1 MPQLLRSFVV
11 ATVVATLSACGGV
24 DRTPT
29 PAAQA
34 PTLSGCP
41 SADVAEAGAVVYV
54 IGDCAQV
61 TYAGTTVRAGEEV
74 DVKGTHVGLFKA
86 GQWRVIENPPW
97 QARDGAGLLVF
108 KGELFLLGG
117 WLLGPLSS
125 EVWKTKDLRNW
136 ELVTTAP
143 WPGRHGAAWLV
154 HDDRIFVIG
163 GDLYDDV
170 WSSADGRSW
179 TQEAAGAPFGKR
191 YTPNAVSI
199 DGYIVVYAGQS
210 WGPVDWCYLRTD
222 CVPVAPRD
230 VWRSR
235 DGRTWERMADAP
247 WGGRGLIHGSVVHN
261 GAAYLIGGGLKVTPP
276 GERWSETSAEF
287 NDIWTMKGGVWSLS
301 GTFAFPRTHFSV
313 LESPQGCFVAA
324 GSAGTQG
331 NLTNDLLFAPDCL
344 TFSKLPVPANMPVR
358 HAASFV
364 YFNESL
370 VILGGPGDAG
380 TSIWQYFVGRSGLSL
395 AS

>member
-1 MPQLLRSFVV
+1 MPHLFRSLVL
-11 ATVVATLSACGGV
+11 ATVIAALAACGGSNS
-24 DRTPT
+24 TPT
-29 PAAQA
+29 TSDA
-34 PTLSGCP
+34 PSIAGCP
-41 SADVAEAGAVVYV
+41 SADVADAGAVIYV
-54 IGDCAQV
+54 IGECAQV
-61 TYAGTTVRAGEEV
+61 TYAGSTIRSGEEI
-74 DVKGTHVGLFKA
+74 DVHGTRVGLFKA
-86 GQWRVIENPPW
+86 GQWRVIENAPW

-108 KGELFLLGG
+108 KGELYLLGG
-117 WLLGPLSS
+117 WLLGPTTS

-136 ELVTTAP
+136 ELVTVAP

-163 GDLYDDV
+163 GDLFDDV
-170 WSSADGRSW
+170 WSSPDGLNW
-179 TQEAAGAPFGKR
+179 TQEAASAPFGKR
-191 YTPNAVSI
+191 YTPNAVSL
-199 DGYIVVYAGQS
+199 DGYIVVYAGQY
-210 WGPVDWCYLRTD
+210 WEPVDWCIDRPD
-222 CVPVAPRD
+222 CVPMGPRD

-235 DGRTWERMADAP
+235 DGKTWEKMGDAP

-261 GAAYLIGGGLKVTPP
+261 GALVLIGGGLKVVPP
-276 GERWSETSAEF
+276 GERWSQTFTEF
-287 NDIWTMKGGVWSLS
+287 NDIWTMKGGVWSLA
-301 GTFAFPRTHFSV
+301 GTFGFPRTHFAV
-313 LESPQGCFVAA
+313 LEAPQGCFVAA

-344 TFSKLPVPANMPVR
+344 TFTKIQVPADMPVR

-364 YFNESL
+364 YFNDSL